1 MIKESPR
8 VFFMDQNIKDMTS
21 LEPFTHVYTFQIGM
35 PEVTPRARRL
45 ACRQWTTD
53 CASRCSRMRISLGT

>member
-1 MIKESPR
+1 MICPIWGFRLKHSPR

-35 PEVTPRARRL
+35 PEVT
-45 ACRQWTTD
+45 
-53 CASRCSRMRISLGT
+53 